1 MSGAEDLASR
11 PSTDE
16 EEVRARLD
24 ELLRTGDRA
33 DPEAFLGHQFD
44 LGLARVHFPADRGG
58 LGVSPKLQPIV
69 EHGIA
74 DAGAP
79 ALPWRVGPGMAAPT
93 IVTHGTAEQ
102 QDRFLRPLFSGA
114 EVWCQLFSEP
124 GAGSDLA
131 ALSTSA
137 TRDGDEW
144 SVNGQKVWTSVA
156 HLADWGLLLARTD
169 PEQPKHKGLTAFV
182 LDMHSRGVEV
192 RPLRQLS
199 GNAEFNEVYLTDVR
213 VPDTRRLGGV
223 GDGWRV
229 AVTTLMN
236 ERVAIG
242 GTQPRRG
249 EGPIA
254 GALAAWKQCAEPSAV
269 QRDHLAQLWIRAELL
284 RLTNIRAAQRR
295 SAGTPGPEG
304 SIGKLADAEL
314 TQDIAGFTVDVIGA
328 PALLCPP
335 YDTVTRDTADPTV
348 AFLRARST
356 SIGGGTSEIMRNIIG
371 ERTLGL
377 PGDVR
382 VDKDRP
388 WREVPRS

>member
-1 MSGAEDLASR
+1 
-11 PSTDE
+11 
-16 EEVRARLD
+16 
-24 ELLRTGDRA
+24 
-33 DPEAFLGHQFD
+33 
-44 LGLARVHFPADRGG
+44 
-58 LGVSPKLQPIV
+58 
-69 EHGIA
+69 
-74 DAGAP
+74 
-79 ALPWRVGPGMAAPT
+79 MAAPT
-93 IVTHGTAEQ
+93 IVTHGTAQQ
-102 QDRFLRPLFSGA
+102 QDRFLRQIFSGA

-137 TRDGDEW
+137 IRDGDEW

-156 HLADWGLLLARTD
+156 HVADWGLLLVRTD

-182 LDMHSRGVEV
+182 LDMHSHGVEV

-213 VPDTRRLGGV
+213 VSDSCRLGGV

-242 GTQPRRG
+242 GSQPRRG

-254 GALAAWKQCAEPSAV
+254 DALAAWKQCAERSAV
-269 QRDHLAQLWIRAELL
+269 QRNRLAQLWIRAEVL

-314 TQDIAGFTVDVIGA
+314 TQDITGFTVDVIGA

-335 YDTVTRDTADPTV
+335 YDTVTRNTADSTI